1 MASLVRTTERSITF
15 DPRAE
20 QKRWTN
26 LGACLVVI
34 LAGGTVYSF
43 GAYSN
48 TLKARL
54 GLGQAQL
61 EAAALS
67 ANVGNYIG
75 VAGFFY
81 DRFGAVASVKFG
93 ASLIG
98 LGYGAQWL
106 LMARGGGAYG
116 PGDAT
121 GLLCVCCFVWGHGSG
136 YLDCAAVGTGVAS
149 FPKRR
154 GAVVGLLK
162 SLYGLASSLAV
173 LLFGYW
179 TSGTGFVAGLAL
191 CSVGLPLLCL
201 LKLTDVD
208 RSAAVEES
216 ERADAAAGRAVDR
229 AAASVVTLAFA

>member
-1 MASLVRTTERSITF
+1 VTKDAMASLVRTTERSITF

-136 YLDCAAVGTGVAS
+136 YLDCAAVGADAARTRGRGDSTADALA
-149 FPKRR
+149 RR
-154 GAVVGLLK
+154 GAGDRVLQARAWRASPSGGARSWACSSRSTGSRPRSRSSCLAT
-162 SLYGLASSLAV
+162 GRPGRASSRA
-173 LLFGYW
+173 
-179 TSGTGFVAGLAL
+179 S
-191 CSVGLPLLCL
+191 
-201 LKLTDVD
+201 
-208 RSAAVEES
+208 RSAPWACRS
-216 ERADAAAGRAVDR
+216 S
-229 AAASVVTLAFA
+229 AS